1 MARSVNVIGAE
12 CELDGMMCLCLPL
25 FATDCLPHCMQVD
38 SRAGSSTMTCPCRY
52 SVPSPPREAPPQ
64 PRRRRSRSCREPSSR
79 RDGFLGLGRLAF
91 ERTCATWPS
100 HQMNGGASVPRTAIP
115 TPTPCCPP
123 PRRIGRCRTPSPA
136 GVRASL
142 RLRGRSCDRGA
153 GIRVGVGPA
162 GRSGERCGRGP
173 RGRERCACGTAG
185 DWQFGIRPVLSRVY
199 VTSMY
204 TNLEGLASLR
214 LRGWPPAA
222 HQA

>member
-64 PRRRRSRSCREPSSR
+64 PRRRRFRSCREPSSR

-162 GRSGERCGRGP
+162 GRSGERCGRGVRAEL
-173 RGRERCACGTAG
+173 RGIG
-185 DWQFGIRPVLSRVY
+185 
-199 VTSMY
+199 
-204 TNLEGLASLR
+204 NLASGLC
-214 LRGWPPAA
+214 
-222 HQA
+222 